1 MKKTF
6 PGRNEGERVR
16 ICISS
21 LYDVNY
27 YDKVNKVYKQVNMN
41 DADLDDVAVDLS
53 GYIGVFHRKE
63 GDPGPKDKV
72 PFAWGELSSIFV
84 KLE

>member
-1 MKKTF
+1 
-6 PGRNEGERVR
+6 
-16 ICISS
+16 
-21 LYDVNY
+21 L
-27 YDKVNKVYKQVNMN
+27 N

>member
-1 MKKTF
+1 
-6 PGRNEGERVR
+6 
-16 ICISS
+16 
-21 LYDVNY
+21 
-27 YDKVNKVYKQVNMN
+27 MN